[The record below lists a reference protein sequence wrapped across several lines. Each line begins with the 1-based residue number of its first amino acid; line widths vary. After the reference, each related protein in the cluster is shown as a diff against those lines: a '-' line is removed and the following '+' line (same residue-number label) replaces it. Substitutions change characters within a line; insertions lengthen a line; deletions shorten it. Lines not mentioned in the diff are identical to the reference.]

1 MKLPSDLHQHLRQP
15 IEEGDSES
23 KQLAH
28 EKGVRRVLGRL
39 MPNRRNAALEVLA
52 HPLGLVAEAER
63 VTHHPAKQG
72 SEATWASLSRAG
84 TGAGPSTGVCGR
96 AVLQGS
102 PGLLGEE
109 DD

>member
-1 MKLPSDLHQHLRQP
+1 M
-15 IEEGDSES
+15 
-23 KQLAH
+23 
-28 EKGVRRVLGRL
+28 
-39 MPNRRNAALEVLA
+39 LA

-63 VTHHPAKQG
+63 VTRHPAKQG

-84 TGAGPSTGVCGR
+84 TGAGPSAGVRGG